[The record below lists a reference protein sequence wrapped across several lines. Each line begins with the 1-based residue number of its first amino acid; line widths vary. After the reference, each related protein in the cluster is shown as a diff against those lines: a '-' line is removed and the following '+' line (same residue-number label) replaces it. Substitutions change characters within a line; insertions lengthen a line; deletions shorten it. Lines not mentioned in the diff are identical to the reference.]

1 MADLFDFG
9 RIETTEPSRYPKA
22 PGYKERDTSRKAADS
37 IKESAPLLRGRCLA
51 AIARAPTGL
60 TADEVA
66 EKIGETVLSVRPR
79 VTELLRDGK
88 VRDSGQRRK
97 NDSGR
102 SAKVWVVA

>member
-1 MADLFDFG
+1 MMGDLFDY
-9 RIETTEPSRYPKA
+9 TPPPSYPEA
-22 PGYKERDTSRKAADS
+22 PGFKDRDTSRAAADS
-37 IKESAPLLRGRCLA
+37 MKDAAPLLRGRCLE
-51 AIARAPTGL
+51 AIRRSPAGL

-66 EKIGETVLSVRPR
+66 TQIGETILSVRPR

-102 SAKVWVVA
+102 SAKVWVAA